1 MKKIFGFIFL
11 GTMLLSTAVSAAEIR
26 VSDAIKFARHEVPRS
41 CRLQNIDEFSDAYG
55 IDFRDFRDFRNYTV
69 YIDKTD
75 GRPLARNMNSS
86 NLIGSTNVA
95 VSKEQITRSAFAR
108 YKNIKNID
116 LKLEAEGHNNVR
128 YHLICGN
135 AKYAIDA
142 YYNPVTGALGK
153 EVIVYRYKDK
163 K

>member
-69 YIDKTD
+69 YVDKSD
-75 GRPLARNMNSS
+75 GRPLARHMKSS
-86 NLIGSTNVA
+86 NIIGSTNVV

-116 LKLEAEGHNNVR
+116 LKLEAEGRNNVR

-142 YYNPVTGALGK
+142 YYSPVTGALGK